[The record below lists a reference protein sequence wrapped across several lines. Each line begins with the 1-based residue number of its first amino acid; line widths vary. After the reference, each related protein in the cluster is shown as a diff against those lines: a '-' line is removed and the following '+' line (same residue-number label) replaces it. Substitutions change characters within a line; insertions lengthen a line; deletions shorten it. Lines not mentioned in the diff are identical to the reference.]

1 MAGAKR
7 ATAAYGVV
15 VALVMWPL
23 EGLSQTAP
31 DHYFGFN
38 TFGMPGMIDMPSATA
53 LPDATLATTL
63 SHSPG
68 STRVTLSFQIAP
80 RLTGSFRYARIAP
93 WSARFPVLYDR
104 SFDLHYLLFRE
115 GTYTPSVAI
124 GLRDFIGTGTYSSEY
139 IVASRQFTPQ
149 LRVSAGLGW
158 GRLAS
163 RGGFSN
169 PLGAISPSFLVRPRG
184 FTGTGGVAEINR
196 FFRGDAAPFAGV
208 EYQVNDR
215 LRLMVEYSS
224 DAYVREVGA
233 GLSWAPRTPINVGMS
248 YQWSPGFAVSAY
260 ALQGA
265 TFGLSGVFTFNPR
278 RMGGGSIRISAPAPV
293 NRRVDDPGSR
303 SESWAVAAEA
313 LTGPVTDGLRPIFEG
328 EGLRLEGMHI
338 EARRVV
344 VRFTNTG
351 HDTHARALGRAARVL
366 SNAMPPSVEDFVLIP
381 MVDGIAG
388 PAVTIRRSDLEELE
402 YHPDGGRE
410 LGRRMVVSDSL
421 SFPGVGQLWQSLPEG
436 RNNFEWWLAPYAQ
449 ASIFDPDAPFRVDVG
464 LRLRLRYNFSEN
476 LSADFALAQR
486 VAGNIGDAVR
496 RIGPR
501 PAPYERVRS
510 NTVFFYTARPA
521 VERLTLDYRLRPG
534 PDLYG
539 RLSVGYFERMYAGVS
554 AELLWSRPNSA
565 VAFGVEL
572 NHLAQRDPNST
583 LGLGAY
589 QVTSG
594 HVSAYF
600 DLGRGYTGQIDVGRY
615 LAGDLGATFR
625 LEREFSN
632 GMRIGAFATFT
643 DMPFSVFGEGSFDKG
658 ITLTI
663 PLTTALGQMRRETSS
678 AVVRPLTRDG
688 GARLEVEGRLY
699 DSIRDTRIRAMNREL
714 ETFLQ

>member
-7 ATAAYGVV
+7 ATAAYG
-15 VALVMWPL
+15 ALASL
-23 EGLSQTAP
+23 LIASQAALSQTAP
-31 DHYFGFN
+31 DHAFSFN
-38 TFGMPGMIDMPSATA
+38 TYGMPGLFDMPTATV
-53 LPDATLATTL
+53 LPDGMFATTI

-68 STRVTLSFQIAP
+68 STRATLSFQITP
-80 RLTGSFRYARIAP
+80 RLTGSFRYSRIAP
-93 WSARFPVLYDR
+93 WSARFPVLFDR

-124 GLRDFIGTGTYSSEY
+124 GLRDFIGTGAYSSEY
-139 IVASRQFTPQ
+139 IVASRQVTPQ

-158 GRLAS
+158 GRMAS
-163 RGGFSN
+163 RGGFAN
-169 PLGAISPSFLVRPRG
+169 PLGVISPAFLTRPRG
-184 FTGTGGVAEINR
+184 FTGAGGLAEINR
-196 FFRGDAAPFAGV
+196 FFRGDAAPFAGL

-224 DAYVREVGA
+224 DAYLREVGA
-233 GLSWAPRTPINVGMS
+233 GLPWAPNSPFNVGLS
-248 YQWSPGFAVSAY
+248 YQWTDSFSVSAY

-265 TFGLSGVFTFNPR
+265 TFGISGTLALNPR
-278 RMGGGSIRISAPAPV
+278 RILGGAVRVSAPTPV
-293 NRRVDDPGSR
+293 NRRVDDPATR
-303 SESWAVAAEA
+303 SEDWAVAAEA
-313 LTGPVTDGLRPIFEG
+313 LTGQVTEGLRPAFEA
-328 EGLRLEGMHI
+328 EGLQLHGMHI

-344 VRFTNTG
+344 VRFSNVG

-366 SNAMPPSVEDFVLIP
+366 THAMPPSVEDFVLIP

-388 PAVTIRRSDLEELE
+388 PAATIRRSDLEELE

-421 SFPGVGQLWQSLPEG
+421 GFPGVGQLWQPRPEG
-436 RNNFEWWLAPYAQ
+436 RPAFEWSLGPYLQ
-449 ASIFDPDAPFRVDVG
+449 TSLFDPDAPIRIDTG
-464 LRLRLRYNFSEN
+464 LRLRMRYSFSEN
-476 LSADFALAQR
+476 LSADFSLAQL
-486 VAGNIGDAVR
+486 VVGNIGDAVR

-510 NTVFFYTARPA
+510 NTVFFHSSRPT

-615 LAGDLGATFR
+615 LAGDVGATFT
-625 LEREFSN
+625 LERVFAN
-632 GMRIGAFATFT
+632 GVRIGAYATLT

-663 PLTTALGQMRRETSS
+663 PTTALLGQMRRETTSTI
-678 AVVRPLTRDG
+678 VQPLTRDG
-688 GARLEVEGRLY
+688 GARVRIEGRLH
-699 DSIRDTRIRAMNREL
+699 DSIRETRLRAMNREW